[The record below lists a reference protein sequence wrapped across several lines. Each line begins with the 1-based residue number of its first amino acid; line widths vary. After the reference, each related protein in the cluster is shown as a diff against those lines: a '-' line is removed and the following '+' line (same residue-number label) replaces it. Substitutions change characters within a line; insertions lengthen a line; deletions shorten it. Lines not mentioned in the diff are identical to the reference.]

1 MFFSLI
7 WWSVFVAIWTFVM
20 LQFMVAFVKDLIDGK
35 EVAQSNLKVV
45 LCGSGILEELM
56 FDFQYEYENWE
67 MT

>member
-35 EVAQSNLKVV
+35 EVAQHNFKAV
-45 LCGSGILEELM
+45 CFGSGILEELM